1 MSRYHAPALRL
12 IESSRRAIPYHAS
25 AGRRPSYS
33 AKNPGDTMNHQLI
46 IRSAFAGLI
55 AVAGAAIAHDNMTV
69 AENKADKEKCLGVA
83 KAGAND
89 CASANGSH
97 SCAGQA
103 KKDND
108 PNEWKY
114 VAAGTCESMGGKVA
128 KKK

>member
-1 MSRYHAPALRL
+1 
-12 IESSRRAIPYHAS
+12 
-25 AGRRPSYS
+25 
-33 AKNPGDTMNHQLI
+33 MNHQLI
-46 IRSAFAGLI
+46 IRSALAGLI
-55 AVAGAAIAHDNMTV
+55 AVAAAGGAIAADDM
-69 AENKADKEKCLGVA
+69 KKSDKEKCLGVA

-89 CASANGSH
+89 CASVNGSH

-128 KKK
+128 TKK